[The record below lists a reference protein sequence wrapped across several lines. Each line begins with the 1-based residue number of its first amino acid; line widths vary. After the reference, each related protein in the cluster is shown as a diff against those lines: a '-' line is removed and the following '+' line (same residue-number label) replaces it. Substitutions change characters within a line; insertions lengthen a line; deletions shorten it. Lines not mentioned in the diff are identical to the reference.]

1 MNDIYV
7 YRYRDIPF
15 FRRFLHKLSRKKKK
29 KRRAWGE
36 RSFSMEVRELK
47 KQIGNNGIAVIGN
60 IRANL
65 RRT

>member
-1 MNDIYV
+1 MNDI
-7 YRYRDIPF
+7 DIAIFPSF
-15 FRRFLHKLSRKKKK
+15 AAFCTNYLEKKK

-47 KQIGNNGIAVIGN
+47 KQIGNDGIAVIGN